1 MNDSTFF
8 VDIKEISRW
17 KNYGQAIKDFF
28 ISTCRLPDV
37 PGERNISIVY
47 ATPSTAFA
55 KYIIPIINGES
66 ARPVIT
72 FSLTGEESVNE
83 TPAPYHT
90 NEIRAGYRETVK
102 FQPPIL
108 KQLTYRCD
116 LFTTTQSESDTLL
129 TQIEL
134 SSWEKRPYYTR
145 VDGQG
150 TDLFSSGFA
159 NETVLNPTVG
169 SKKIIHHSFNIV
181 IPRAYIFLTKTEEVG
196 VIETINV
203 VYK

>member
-55 KYIIPIINGES
+55 KYIIPMINGES

-72 FSLTGEESVNE
+72 YSLTGEETS
-83 TPAPYHT
+83 
-90 NEIRAGYRETVK
+90 NEITAPFQHHDMRTGYRETTK
-102 FQPPIL
+102 YQPPII

-116 LFTTTQSESDTLL
+116 LFTTTQTEADTLL

-134 SSWEKRPYYTR
+134 SSWEKRPYYTK

-150 TDLFSSGFA
+150 IEFFSNGFA
-159 NETVLNPTVG
+159 NETVLNPAVG
-169 SKKIIHHSFNIV
+169 SKKVIHHSFNIV
-181 IPRAYIFLTKTEEVG
+181 VSRAYIFLTKTEEEG
-196 VIETINV
+196 VVETINV

>member
-1 MNDSTFF
+1 MNDSTFL
-8 VDIKEISRW
+8 VDIKEIARW
-17 KNYGQAIKDFF
+17 KNYGLAIKDFF

-55 KYIIPIINGES
+55 KYLIPMINGET

-72 FSLTGEESVNE
+72 FSLISEETSKD
-83 TPAPYHT
+83 TPVPFHT
-90 NEIRAGYRETVK
+90 VEQRVDYRKILK
-102 FQPPIL
+102 FQSPITKL
-108 KQLTYRCD
+108 LTYRCD
-116 LFTTTQSESDTLL
+116 LFTTTQPEADTLL

-134 SSWEKRPYYTR
+134 SSWENRPYYTK

-150 TDLFSSGFA
+150 TDLFSSGFT
-159 NETVLNPTVG
+159 NETVLNPSTG
-169 SKKIIHHSFNIV
+169 KKKVIHHSFNIV
-181 IPRAYIFLTKTEEVG
+181 IPRAYIFLTREEEVG
-196 VIETINV
+196 VVETINV